1 MTVVP
6 GKDSLCYRI
15 VERDLVEDQCRIRTV
30 VRRVGT
36 KGVKMWRVEN
46 DPLTFTV
53 AKLKVKHRA
62 QGGDVLLQ
70 HTAHVIRSLI
80 DDLQWKTR
88 KRAVAP
94 EKTAPTGVFCMSGPV
109 AHVDDEEEQPRTSTH
124 PLLDPGPLTDGA
136 RNDRLNHLL
145 DGGDRKGPSDDG
157 DSAIQFTG
165 EKVLPN
171 GDFYVGSWQGGL
183 PEGTGKYL
191 WADGC
196 MYEGEWVRGKKTGRG
211 KISWPSGAT
220 YEGDFQ
226 GGYMHGVGTYT
237 GIDGTTYKGNWSMNV
252 KHGLG
257 RKRYANGD
265 VYEGQW
271 KQGVQDGRGRYVWRN
286 GNEYVGEWRNGTMSG
301 RGILTWASKDVFD
314 GQWLDGL
321 EHGHGTYTWA
331 DGSCY
336 VGTWSRGLKDG
347 KGVFYPAGSRRPETT
362 RHALAQASR
371 EEIGAALEEQ
381 FSTRKMVKIRRS
393 SFSDNEQYATSRRGS
408 RSSSSERVQSS
419 DTGKHAESTV
429 KKNPSLERRWSL
441 EGAVERVLG
450 VDTANSAWSGEP
462 IYEVDER
469 TETGRHSLESVVPLQ
484 PPVVER
490 EYVQGVLM
498 SELVKEVGGP
508 LPRHMRRRQRR
519 STREIKRPGE
529 TIFKGHRSYDL
540 MLNLQL
546 GIRYTVG
553 KITPEPKQEIGPADF
568 GPRASFRVKFPR
580 CGTALT
586 PPHQS
591 CDFKWK
597 DYCPMVFR
605 QLRELFKIDAADY
618 MLSICGNDALREL
631 SSPGK
636 SGSVFYLS
644 HDDRFYIKTMRKAE
658 VKVLLAMLPAYHEHV
673 RSYENTLITKFF
685 GLHRVKPYGG
695 QKVRFIV
702 MGNMFCTELRI
713 HRRFDLKGSSQGR
726 SADKVEIDENTT
738 LKDLDLDFVFRLDP
752 SWREAVFKQV
762 EVDCKFLESQRIMDY
777 SLLLGLHFRA
787 PQYPP
792 AISPS
797 PSLTT
802 AEVLPP
808 QDSAIAGPEDVSW
821 PPEEEWSSTTGLV
834 LVPRDPGDVTSAP
847 GPHVRGSPLRASGT
861 GPTGGDGEV
870 DLVLPGTASR
880 LRIQLGVNMP
890 ARADR
895 IPRRQE
901 EDTNPTLEKEIFGE
915 SYDVVLYFGIIDILQ
930 EYDISKRLE
939 HAYKSFQFDA
949 SSISAVEPRLYA
961 KRFQEFIQR
970 TFPGFCHHGM
980 PRGKGYSVMFD
991 MYHEMSQSHCLFI
1004 DNKASSID
1012 ISAKFPTDGSSD
1024 AGAESGSTSAGL
1036 VHSRW
1041 RSAFPVL
1048 EDSSR

>member
-1 MTVVP
+1 
-6 GKDSLCYRI
+6 
-15 VERDLVEDQCRIRTV
+15 
-30 VRRVGT
+30 
-36 KGVKMWRVEN
+36 
-46 DPLTFTV
+46 
-53 AKLKVKHRA
+53 
-62 QGGDVLLQ
+62 
-70 HTAHVIRSLI
+70 
-80 DDLQWKTR
+80 
-88 KRAVAP
+88 
-94 EKTAPTGVFCMSGPV
+94 MSGPV
-109 AHVDDEEEQPRTSTH
+109 AHVDDEEELPRTSSYR
-124 PLLDPGPLTDGA
+124 LLDPGPHAEVAPTV
-136 RNDRLNHLL
+136 NNERLNHVG
-145 DGGDRKGPSDDG
+145 DGEDFKGPSDG
-157 DSAIQFTG
+157 GVSVMHFNG

-171 GDFYVGSWQGGL
+171 GDFYVGSWQGSL

-191 WADGC
+191 WSDGC
-196 MYEGEWVRGKKTGRG
+196 MYEGEWGRGKKTGRG

-265 VYEGQW
+265 VYEGSW
-271 KQGVQDGRGRYVWRN
+271 KQGVQEGPGRYVWRN
-286 GNEYVGEWRNGTMSG
+286 GNEYIGEWRNGTMSG
-301 RGILTWASKDVFD
+301 RGVLTWASGDVFD

-321 EHGHGTYTWA
+321 EHGHGTYTWG
-331 DGSCY
+331 DGGCY

-347 KGVFYPAGSRRPETT
+347 KGVFYPAGSRRPEAV
-362 RHALAQASR
+362 RNGLSQASR

-381 FSTRKMVKIRRS
+381 FSSRKMVRIRRS
-393 SFSDNEQYATSRRGS
+393 SFSDNEQYAASRRTS
-408 RSSSSERVQSS
+408 RSSSSERIQLT
-419 DTGKHAESTV
+419 DTTKQHAEPAIRR
-429 KKNPSLERRWSL
+429 NPSLERRWSL
-441 EGAVERVLG
+441 EGALERVLG
-450 VDTANSAWSGEP
+450 LETSNPAWSGEP
-462 IYEVDER
+462 ILEGDER
-469 TETGRHSLESVVPLQ
+469 AETGRHSLESVVPLQ
-484 PPVVER
+484 PPIVER

-508 LPRHMRRRQRR
+508 VPRHVRRRQRR
-519 STREIKRPGE
+519 ATREIKRPGE
-529 TIFKGHRSYDL
+529 TIYKGHRSYDL

-553 KITPEPKQEIGPADF
+553 KITPEPKHEIGPADF
-568 GPRASFRVKFPR
+568 GPRASIRVKFPK

-695 QKVRFIV
+695 QKASRRSPGAQSRSDALPSVRFIV

-752 SWREAVFKQV
+752 SWREALFKQV

-792 AISPS
+792 AISPVPS
-797 PSLTT
+797 PTV
-802 AEVLPP
+802 AELVPP
-808 QDSAIAGPEDVSW
+808 PECVVAGPEDVSW
-821 PPEEEWSSTTGLV
+821 PSEEEWSSSRGLV
-834 LVPRDPGDVTSAP
+834 LVPRGPGEVVSVP

-861 GPTGGDGEV
+861 GLTGGDGEV
-870 DLVLPGTASR
+870 DLVLPGTAR

-901 EDTNPTLEKEIFGE
+901 DDTNAALEKEIFGE

-930 EYDISKRLE
+930 EYDISKRIE
-939 HAYKSFQFDA
+939 HAYKSLQFDA

-970 TFPGFCHHGM
+970 TFPGNTL
-980 PRGKGYSVMFD
+980 P
-991 MYHEMSQSHCLFI
+991 
-1004 DNKASSID
+1004 
-1012 ISAKFPTDGSSD
+1012 PT
-1024 AGAESGSTSAGL
+1024 
-1036 VHSRW
+1036 
-1041 RSAFPVL
+1041 L
-1048 EDSSR
+1048 ETLG